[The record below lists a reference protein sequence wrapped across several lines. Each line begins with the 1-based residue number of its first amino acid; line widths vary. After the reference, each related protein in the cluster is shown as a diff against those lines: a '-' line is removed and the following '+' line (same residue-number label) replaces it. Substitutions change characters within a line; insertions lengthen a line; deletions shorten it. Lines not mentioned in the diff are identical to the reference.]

1 MNLSIQEELQP
12 FAEELQRYITPGFL
26 EELAREMKF
35 VKRKR
40 KFSGSDLA
48 TICIWI
54 SQRVANDPL
63 VRLCS
68 RLHAVTGT
76 VLSPEGLNKR
86 FNEKSVLF
94 LKHIFSLLGYT
105 IVFNSLTRLGRSMN
119 DVLEE
124 FRYFEQQRINL
135 QFIKEPFI
143 NVNYNGESTNDV
155 IQQAVQKAT
164 LTILSAFAE
173 KERNDIKQR
182 QAEGIALAKKQGKHL
197 GRPPVQITDK
207 FMEAY
212 QEWQSGKITAVGAMR
227 KYDIKRS
234 SFYKLVK
241 EYEAQGKTK
250 YTAEIE

>member
-1 MNLSIQEELQP
+1 MIKLQYKKFGYVRVSSKDQNEECQIENMKHLGIEDRDIFIDKQSGKNMKM
-12 FAEELQRYITPGFL
+12 ENYQILKR
-26 EELAREMKF
+26 LART
-35 VKRKR
+35 
-40 KFSGSDLA
+40 GD
-48 TICIWI
+48 TI
-54 SQRVANDPL
+54 
-63 VRLCS
+63 
-68 RLHAVTGT
+68 
-76 VLSPEGLNKR
+76 
-86 FNEKSVLF
+86 
-94 LKHIFSLLGYT
+94 IFD
-105 IVFNSLTRLGRSMN
+105 SLTRLGRSMN

-124 FRYFEQQRINL
+124 FRYFETQRINL

-197 GRPPVQITDK
+197 GRPPVQITEQ
-207 FMEAY
+207 FIEAY
-212 QEWQSGKITAVGAMR
+212 EAWQSGKITAVGAMR

-241 EYEAQGKTK
+241 EYEAHEKTK
-250 YTAEIE
+250 HMVRNE